1 MNLQRALDS
10 LRLVLERKAL
20 GTYRGIIRWLLVYV
34 YTYIDSSDLQHYFP
48 SKLKLMHNSTLL
60 CVTM

>member
-20 GTYRGIIRWLLVYV
+20 GMYMGNIRWLLEYV
-34 YTYIDSSDLQHYFP
+34 YMY
-48 SKLKLMHNSTLL
+48 K
-60 CVTM
+60 